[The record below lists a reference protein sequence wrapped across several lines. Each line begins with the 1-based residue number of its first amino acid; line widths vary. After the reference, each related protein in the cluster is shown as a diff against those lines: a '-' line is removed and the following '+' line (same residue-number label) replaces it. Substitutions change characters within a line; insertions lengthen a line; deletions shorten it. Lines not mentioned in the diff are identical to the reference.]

1 MSLAKQKTMVRALA
15 HHRKSSEL
23 LLGNLGPTCKCSLM
37 TNNNHVTEGY
47 VTSSGMVGLDHRHTN
62 HRVLRKL

>member
-1 MSLAKQKTMVRALA
+1 MSLAIQKTMVRTP
-15 HHRKSSEL
+15 HRRKSSEL
-23 LLGNLGPTCKCSLM
+23 LLGNLSPTCKCSLM
-37 TNNNHVTEGY
+37 TNNNHMTEGY